1 MIEVVL
7 SHPDTGYC
15 EKTLVEDASD
25 RRCFIYVDK
34 QGAQCEFCIYDE
46 GLSFFR
52 QAEDHMLELHLKQDA
67 YAKIITEEGILR
79 FDVKVV
85 DFKLNSDILIVRY
98 IINDENRTIEIKYY

>member
-7 SHPDTGYC
+7 SHPDSGYC
-15 EKTLVEDASD
+15 EKTIVEDVSD
-25 RRCFIYVDK
+25 RRCFMYAD
-34 QGAQCEFCIYDE
+34 QESAQCEFCIYDD

-52 QAEDHMLELHLKQDA
+52 QAEDHLLELHLKKDA

-85 DFKLNSDILIVRY
+85 DFILNSDILIVRY
-98 IINDENRTIEIKYY
+98 IINDENRTIEIRYY

>member
-1 MIEVVL
+1 MVEVVL
-7 SHPDTGYC
+7 SHPDTGYL
-15 EKTLVEDASD
+15 EKTLVEDVSD
-25 RRCFIYVDK
+25 RRCFMYAD
-34 QGAQCEFCIYDE
+34 QEGTQCEFCIYED

-52 QAEDHMLELHLKQDA
+52 QAEDHVLELHLKENA